1 MGMKNKAIGTLITY
15 SGEVKEMEFSK
26 KMVTLKEMQDCVGG
40 YIEFVW
46 LNDNKILVVNE
57 DGKIVGLPDNMIATT
72 LIMEQGISDHI
83 VGNALLI
90 DRKYVD

>member
-1 MGMKNKAIGTLITY
+1 MSKKAFGTLISS
-15 SGEVKEMEFSK
+15 SGKVSSIEFNDR
-26 KMVTLKEMQDCVGG
+26 MVSLKEMQDCVNG

-57 DGKIVGLPDNMIATT
+57 DGKINGLEPNIVATL
-72 LIMEQGISDHI
+72 LIQDQGISDDI

-90 DRKYVD
+90 DREFVD